1 MVFARKVVSALSV
14 LAAHILSPAEPSEDG
29 LRLLEYLKL
38 GLRAQTAGNAGDAET
53 AAVCISAVSGALV
66 NYKVCGNY
74 IPLTFTGSRLC
85 LCSEVNLNLVWY
97 LMPVQSCTL

>member
-1 MVFARKVVSALSV
+1 MFARKVVSALSV

-38 GLRAQTAGNAGDAET
+38 GLRAQTAGNADAET

-74 IPLTFTGSRLC
+74 SLGRQVRDLVGLT
-85 LCSEVNLNLVWY
+85 
-97 LMPVQSCTL
+97 

>member
-38 GLRAQTAGNAGDAET
+38 GLRAQTADAET

-74 IPLTFTGSRLC
+74 TPLTFTGSRLY
-85 LCSEVNLNLVWY
+85 LCGEKTLNQVFL
-97 LMPVQSCTL
+97 LHFMK